1 MKPNIVC
8 YGEILWDILPGKS
21 LPGGVP
27 MNVAYHLKKLDEQP
41 IMISRIGNDQHGK
54 KLVDI
59 FLEKGMSSEYFQVDD
74 DHPTGL
80 VYAKPNE
87 QNEMSYDIVYPSAWD
102 YIELEQRFEELVSN
116 AQYFIYGSLASRAE
130 RSKQTLYRLLE
141 VAPVK
146 VLDINLRPPH
156 FNQSLITSLISN
168 SDILKMNQ
176 SELELVSSWF
186 GEYHSEQDMISSIQD
201 RFQLETIIVT
211 KGAEGALLSNK
222 GNFYAHPGY
231 RVDVADTIGS
241 GDSFLAGFLHSI
253 KKTNN
258 HQESLAFACALGALV
273 ASLPGGCPDY
283 KVEAIRELSVQSAI
297 SSSN

>member
-21 LPGGVP
+21 LPGGAP
-27 MNVAYHLKKLDEQP
+27 MNVAYHLKKLGEQP
-41 IMISRIGNDQHGK
+41 AMISRIGNDQHGK

-59 FLEKGMSSEYFQVDD
+59 FLEKGMTSGHFQVDEH
-74 DHPTGL
+74 HPTGL

-87 QNEMSYDIVYPSAWD
+87 HNEMSYDIVYPSAWD
-102 YIELEQRFEELVSN
+102 FIEWEQRFEELVSN
-116 AQYFIYGSLASRAE
+116 AEYFIYGSLTSRAE

-141 VAPVK
+141 TAPVK
-146 VLDINLRPPH
+146 VLDINLRPPY
-156 FNQSLITSLISN
+156 FNQSQLTSLISH

-176 SELELVSSWF
+176 SELELVSGWF
-186 GEYHSEQDMISSIQD
+186 GEYHSEQEMISSLQD

-211 KGAEGALLSNK
+211 KGAEGALVNNK
-222 GNFYAHPGY
+222 GTFHAHPGY
-231 RVDVADTIGS
+231 VVNVTDTIGS

-253 KKTNN
+253 KKTKN

-273 ASLPGGCPDY
+273 ASLPGGCPEY
-283 KVEAIRELSVQSAI
+283 KVGAILKLFEQPAI
-297 SSSN
+297 STSN